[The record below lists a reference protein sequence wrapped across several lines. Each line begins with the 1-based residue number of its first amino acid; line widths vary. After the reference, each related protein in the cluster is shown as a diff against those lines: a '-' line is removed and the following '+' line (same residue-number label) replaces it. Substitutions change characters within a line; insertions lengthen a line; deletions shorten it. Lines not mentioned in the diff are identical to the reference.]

1 MAKPISPDEVVKT
14 LPDEVIISFN
24 ELISE
29 KLVRGT
35 AQFTQ
40 KEAIARILTKMD
52 TTRQEIFNKGWL
64 DIEDVYNAVGW
75 KVAYDSP
82 AYDESYEAHFTFR
95 KKNK

>member
-1 MAKPISPDEVVKT
+1 MVKPISPDEVVKT

-40 KEAIARILTKMD
+40 KEAVARILANMN
-52 TTRQEIFNKGWL
+52 TTRQEIFDKGWL
-64 DIEDVYNAVGW
+64 DIEDVYGAQGW
-75 KVAYDSP
+75 KVVYDSP
-82 AYDESYEAHFTFR
+82 AYDENYEAYFTFR